1 MDLTCWDQVSSAVAI
16 VFTERVRN
24 FASDFMDLDFLRND
38 SIRVF
43 VKFTD
48 LVSGLGSV
56 DFKVSDNMKLWANG
70 SILSNSAV
78 FSFKAS
84 FTFVSTIIVFV
95 WYSTKRFRWF
105 SFAVLDHSYG
115 KDFSSENRCFFTIFF
130 LYSFALRFMAWTN
143 WSTTC
148 LFSVFLLS
156 FKSFFSSIYFS
167 RLSFISSFYVYL
179 NCLSSFLVS
188 WGT

>member
-1 MDLTCWDQVSSAVAI
+1 MSSAVAI

-95 WYSTKRFRWF
+95 WYSTKRFR
-105 SFAVLDHSYG
+105 
-115 KDFSSENRCFFTIFF
+115 
-130 LYSFALRFMAWTN
+130 
-143 WSTTC
+143 
-148 LFSVFLLS
+148 
-156 FKSFFSSIYFS
+156 
-167 RLSFISSFYVYL
+167 
-179 NCLSSFLVS
+179 
-188 WGT
+188 